1 MHSLWRAW
9 YGVTGEAAQEAAPVQ
24 GSHTSLPVFHRGLHR
39 SRCPW
44 QCWRWQ
50 AGEILST
57 DCGAPQCGAGL
68 QWWELKWTRGKSLR
82 LQGQRSLSKSEL
94 TAETPAMA
102 AAGGQSPAKLGHRIL
117 GFIGSS
123 HRSPAC
129 FSLWSSDIF
138 LLPLRC
144 VLEVWITD
152 CTHSQ
157 LEKAG
162 CLIWIGWISAL
173 VF

>member
-1 MHSLWRAW
+1 MVGTEMGKREESEA
-9 YGVTGEAAQEAAPVQ
+9 TGP
-24 GSHTSLPVFHRGLHR
+24 
-39 SRCPW
+39 
-44 QCWRWQ
+44 
-50 AGEILST
+50 EI
-57 DCGAPQCGAGL
+57 PEQP
-68 QWWELKWTRGKSLR
+68 
-82 LQGQRSLSKSEL
+82 SEL

-102 AAGGQSPAKLGHRIL
+102 AAGGRSSVRLGHRIL
-117 GFIGSS
+117 GLVGSS
-123 HRSPAC
+123 HRSPVC
-129 FSLWSSDIF
+129 FSLWSSVIF